1 MTSPTPL
8 TVESIMKEFETDIF
22 PSINIGYDG
31 GYHDAKNRDK
41 YIAFFKDRL
50 STLTT
55 QHTKEKEELVKE
67 AIRLSDV
74 AESGNETEF
83 NEWRAFK
90 GFRNGLRDWA
100 REHNI
105 TI

>member
-31 GYHDAKNRDK
+31 GYHDAQNRDK

-50 STLTT
+50 TILTT
-55 QHTKEKEELVKE
+55 HHTKEKEEMVREIL
-67 AIRLSDV
+67 AT
-74 AESGNETEF
+74 AEDGDATWEYLQKIKQIAKN
-83 NEWRAFK
+83 
-90 GFRNGLRDWA
+90 
-100 REHNI
+100 HNI
-105 TI
+105 SV